1 MKKRAIHMG
10 HEIPQIDLEEIQIP
24 LHFLAGIGEK
34 ISSKQ
39 VERCLTL
46 YSVLVP
52 RSIGTQLTVAP
63 RDHISS
69 VSVHGHI

>member
-1 MKKRAIHMG
+1 MG

-39 VERCLTL
+39 VERCCSTER
-46 YSVLVP
+46 P
-52 RSIGTQLTVAP
+52 
-63 RDHISS
+63 HIKRQRPWA
-69 VSVHGHI
+69 HLRNDF